1 MISRRKVISLLPGAV
16 ASPLAARAQQPAMPL
31 VGFLNGGSPA
41 AFAEL
46 VDAFRRGLQDTG
58 YLEGQNVSIEYRW
71 AGGRYERL
79 PALAADL
86 VSRRVAVI
94 ASTGGPDVVVAAAA
108 TTPTVRYWRFR

>member
-71 AGGRYERL
+71 REGATSGCRRWR
-79 PALAADL
+79 PIWSTA
-86 VSRRVAVI
+86 VS
-94 ASTGGPDVVVAAAA
+94 P
-108 TTPTVRYWRFR
+108 